1 MPKGARSARSSLCAD
16 MTAQQSCSS
25 TTPYSSARHLTARHS
40 TVQQTVQP
48 FQPRTRGRTFMPLLE
63 IIPSKKV
70 TATVSLEEP
79 TANLV
84 NQYAAFTRVAADDV
98 VNKALE
104 YVVTKDKD
112 FQKFIDSPNDAKP
125 LHPLRIKRNG
135 DSAPKGRPGRKPTAS
150 VAAPIPA
157 SVVHSA
163 VK

>member
-1 MPKGARSARSSLCAD
+1 
-16 MTAQQSCSS
+16 
-25 TTPYSSARHLTARHS
+25 
-40 TVQQTVQP
+40 
-48 FQPRTRGRTFMPLLE
+48 MPLLE
-63 IIPSKKV
+63 IIPRGEV

-104 YVVTKDKD
+104 YVFTKDKD
-112 FQKFIDSPNDAKP
+112 FQKFIGSPNDSKP
-125 LHPLRIKRNG
+125 LQPLRIKKNG
-135 DSAPKGRPGRKPTAS
+135 DSSPKGRPGRKPAAS
-150 VAAPIPA
+150 VPVPITA

>member
-1 MPKGARSARSSLCAD
+1 MIAP
-16 MTAQQSCSS
+16 QSYSS
-25 TTPYSSARHLTARHS
+25 TTRSLILQESAPMSATTQLS
-40 TVQQTVQP
+40 TQSIQP
-48 FQPRTRGRTFMPLLE
+48 PRRGRTSMPLLE
-63 IIPSKKV
+63 ITTSRKV

-104 YVVTKDKD
+104 YVFTKVKD
-112 FQKFIDSPNDAKP
+112 FQKFIDSPNDTKP
-125 LHPLRIKRNG
+125 LQPLRIKRNG
-135 DSAPKGRPGRKPTAS
+135 DSAPKGRPGRKPATS
-150 VAAPIPA
+150 VPAPMPA

>member
-1 MPKGARSARSSLCAD
+1 
-16 MTAQQSCSS
+16 
-25 TTPYSSARHLTARHS
+25 
-40 TVQQTVQP
+40 
-48 FQPRTRGRTFMPLLE
+48 MPLLE
-63 IIPSKKV
+63 ITTSRKV

-104 YVVTKDKD
+104 YVFTKDKD
-112 FQKFIDSPNDAKP
+112 FQKFIGAPNDSKP

-135 DSAPKGRPGRKPTAS
+135 DDKPKGKPGRKPTTPS
-150 VAAPIPA
+150 SAPTATPIANAP
-157 SVVHSA
+157 

>member
-1 MPKGARSARSSLCAD
+1 
-16 MTAQQSCSS
+16 
-25 TTPYSSARHLTARHS
+25 
-40 TVQQTVQP
+40 
-48 FQPRTRGRTFMPLLE
+48 MPLLE

-104 YVVTKDKD
+104 YVFTKDKD
-112 FQKFIDSPNDAKP
+112 FQKFIDSPNDSKP

-135 DSAPKGRPGRKPTAS
+135 DSAPKGRPGRKPAAS
-150 VAAPIPA
+150 VPAPIAA